1 MDANNFRRSMLD
13 RLASETHVTKLHA
26 WFRLTSFPFEAVL
39 PLVPKE
45 GAIYDVGCGF
55 GLFSYLLAKD
65 SSKRR
70 VIAYDPSLEKTRV
83 ARVLLAGLDNV
94 TVFRP
99 TDHFPR
105 SRLRPKVVVIL
116 DVLYLLSPRKKRF
129 LVRSIFS
136 RLQRSGTVII
146 AIVPK
151 EPSWRYVLSFLQ
163 ELLVVK
169 CLQWTTSRMN
179 IINFETEEFL
189 RRILSDCGFVAI
201 QRHRLTAPF
210 PFFHRHTLFV
220 AKKL

>member
-1 MDANNFRRSMLD
+1 MDKAFWPLLRK
-13 RLASETHVTKLHA
+13 RLQGESFITRLHL
-26 WFRLTSFPFEAVL
+26 WFRLRSFPFMRIL
-39 PLVPKE
+39 PFVPSD
-45 GAIYDVGCGF
+45 GLIVDVGSGF
-55 GLFSYLLAKD
+55 GIFSYFLAED
-65 SSKRR
+65 GSKRR
-70 VIAYDPSLEKTRV
+70 IIAYDPSLEKTRI

-94 TVFRP
+94 VVFRP

-116 DVLYLLSPRKKRF
+116 DVLYLLSSRKKRF
-129 LVRSIFS
+129 LLRSIFS

-151 EPSWRYVLSFLQ
+151 EPSWRYVLSYLQ

-169 CLQWTTSRMN
+169 CLQWTTSSMDN
-179 IINFETEEFL
+179 INFETEEFL